1 MYLVCLHWRSKWKN
15 RLHRNQPWLLGYSY
29 AEKGMFS
36 MTHSL
41 RVISYDSYVMIH
53 IIKCAQKSAEGQN
66 SRLLELLR
74 YIILYGQLYH
84 IIWSIWY
91 ILYHM
96 NMIHTIEI
104 KLVPFKYWIRANS
117 SWWWFD
123 SRLRLFWW
131 WQKPSHK
138 LSTKT
143 IL

>member
-1 MYLVCLHWRSKWKN
+1 MEKSIAPKSTLVVGILIRRK
-15 RLHRNQPWLLGYSY
+15 RNVFNDSETLSQ
-29 AEKGMFS
+29 
-36 MTHSL
+36 SL
-41 RVISYDSYVMIH
+41 RVILNDSYVMIH

-96 NMIHTIEI
+96 NMIHIIEI